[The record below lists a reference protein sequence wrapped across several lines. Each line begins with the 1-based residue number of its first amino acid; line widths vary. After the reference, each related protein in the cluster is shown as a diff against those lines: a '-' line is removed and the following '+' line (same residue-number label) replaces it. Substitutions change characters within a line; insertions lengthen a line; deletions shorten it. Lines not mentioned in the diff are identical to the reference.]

1 MHHVS
6 LLTGNVPATIA
17 FYRDQLGLRLVQNTV
32 NQENHHMRHIFFGDD
47 LGTPGTV
54 ITFFEVSNLGPRYDD
69 GAFMHE
75 LHLAI
80 PKTSADY
87 WQHRL
92 GSLHVKDPNDV
103 AITLVPTNTLP
114 KAAAVASL
122 VPAAAQIQGLL
133 GSVLSVPD
141 RAAAL
146 HFFATMLHQPLYEP
160 QVLLD
165 HGERLTLEAASA
177 GKHRFGRGSID
188 HIALTVPDQAAL
200 NGLQTLAQQAGFTVE
215 KYADRGWF
223 QSLYVLE
230 PNGNRIEFATTTP
243 GFALDGTVDQIGVGL
258 GLPPF
263 LEDQR
268 QALVQYW
275 ANQGVLF
282 DEPAVTPH

>member
-1 MHHVS
+1 
-6 LLTGNVPATIA
+6 
-17 FYRDQLGLRLVQNTV
+17 
-32 NQENHHMRHIFFGDD
+32 MRHLFFGDD

-54 ITFFEVSNLGPRYDD
+54 ITFFEVSKLGPRYDD
-69 GAFMHE
+69 GAFMHD
-75 LHLAI
+75 LQLAI
-80 PKTSADY
+80 PPNSADY

-92 GSLHVKDPNDV
+92 GSLHIKDPNDV
-103 AITLVPTNTLP
+103 AITLVPTATLP
-114 KAAAVASL
+114 KAAVVASL
-122 VPAAAQIQGLL
+122 VPPAAQIQGLL
-133 GSVLSVPD
+133 GSALSVPD

-146 HFFATMLHQPLYEP
+146 HFFATMLHQALYEP

-165 HGERLTLEAASA
+165 HGAHLTIEAASP

-188 HIALTVPDQAAL
+188 HIALTVPNRTAL
-200 NGLQTLAQQAGFTVE
+200 ATLQQLAQEAGFVIE

-243 GFALDGTVDQIGVGL
+243 GFALAGAVDQIGVGL

-263 LEDQR
+263 LEPQR

-275 ANQGVLF
+275 ATQGVLF